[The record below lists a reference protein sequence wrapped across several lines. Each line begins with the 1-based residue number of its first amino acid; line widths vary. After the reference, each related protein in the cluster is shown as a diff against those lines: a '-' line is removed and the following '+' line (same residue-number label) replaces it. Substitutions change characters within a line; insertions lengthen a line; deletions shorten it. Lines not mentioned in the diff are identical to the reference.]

1 MESPLVSR
9 VLKGEDRRL
18 TLMAADGLLPL
29 PPEELIPLQVKL
41 AVQTKDE
48 EIRDRAEE
56 GLHQIEPTIAER
68 YLKHDAKA
76 STLAWFGENTKRAS
90 LLEIIIGRKEVPNSV
105 LSGMAEHL
113 IAELQEILLLRQDAI
128 LEEPKILDALE
139 RNPEISFYSRRLV
152 AEYRQHLLKPDSI
165 LRIGD
170 RKRGEGEASDGE
182 IAEAIRK
189 VCKENPASTDEVLDD
204 VTGLTGAQLRLL
216 PVNVRVGIAFNCPRS
231 LRQAMLRDVNSKVAV
246 MTLKNNPFGDG
257 EIEIVAKNRAVSEE
271 VLEEISKHREWV
283 RKYPI
288 KLSLV
293 QNPKSPLSTTMKFL
307 PSLSVRDLRLLSR
320 DRNIPDALRSRAR
333 RLFNMK
339 MK

>member
-1 MESPLVSR
+1 MESPLVRR

-41 AVQTKDE
+41 AVQTKDSE
-48 EIRDRAEE
+48 LKERAEE
-56 GLHQIEPTIAER
+56 GLLQLEPTIAER
-68 YLKHDAKA
+68 FLRNDAKA
-76 STLAWFGENTKRAS
+76 TALAWFGENSKRPS
-90 LLEIIIGRKEVPNSV
+90 LLEIIISRKEVPNSV
-105 LSGMAEHL
+105 LLGMAEHL

-128 LEEPKILDALE
+128 VEEPRILDALE

-152 AEYRQHLLKPDSI
+152 AEYRQHLLKPDST
-165 LRIGD
+165 LRLGS
-170 RKRGEGEASDGE
+170 RTRAEGEASDRE

-189 VCKENPASTDEVLDD
+189 VHQENPAPKDEVLDD
-204 VTGLTGAQLRLL
+204 VTGLTAAQLRLL

-271 VLEEISKHREWV
+271 VLEEIAKNREWV

-293 QNPKSPLSTTMKFL
+293 QNPKSPLAMTMKFL

-333 RLFNMK
+333 RLFSMK
-339 MK
+339 MN